1 MKKFLTA
8 MGFVALAL
16 TSCTEQP
23 KEAAWI
29 VDKFDDIKVIRYEVP
44 EFENLPLN
52 EKLLGVFSTVAS
64 SSFCRGVSWKY
75 P

>member
-44 EFENLPLN
+44 EFEN
-52 EKLLGVFSTVAS
+52 
-64 SSFCRGVSWKY
+64 
-75 P
+75 